1 MRVSFVI
8 VVLFAAMLFWQFLEH
23 GASSSSAKV
32 VERKVLPM
40 DVSYETMEARS
51 YLNSIRE
58 LMQMERLAENTQLKT
73 AAQAHADY
81 LVLNNESAHE
91 EITGHKNFTGIRP
104 VERAFHAGYNSS
116 QVSENLST
124 KNPNA
129 RTSVDGLLSAIYHRF
144 GFLSPSI
151 DQIGVGVT
159 QDMNDSI
166 KSAFVYLMGNSAL
179 NQLCLGRNFSGSG
192 KYIYRVCKESE
203 HRIKEKEFYRSLHYS
218 KQNNPK
224 IILYPYDGEEE
235 VPPAFYSEIPDPL
248 PDYEVSG
255 FPVSVEFNDHFF
267 KKVTLHSFKLYEEG
281 GKEIKDVRLM
291 DRSSDPHQKFTE
303 NQYALFPLHR
313 LEYDQKYRAE
323 VIYGVKGKKETLTWY
338 FQTQKPTEE
347 FHLITQKEET
357 ISIDPSKSHI
367 IYFRPHDPHDI
378 IKNIQFPADIDI
390 SFLDN
395 NTIKLTLMCDEID
408 DFDIT
413 SDTRHLYIEVK

>member
-1 MRVSFVI
+1 MEFLFPFWVI
-8 VVLFAAMLFWQFLEH
+8 EHTAHTSLGEVV
-23 GASSSSAKV
+23 K
-32 VERKVLPM
+32 RKALPM
-40 DVSYETMEARS
+40 DVPYETMEARS

-58 LMQMERLAENTQLKT
+58 IMQMERLAENTQLKT

-81 LVLNNESAHE
+81 LVLNDESAHG
-91 EITGHKNFTGIRP
+91 EIIGHKNFTGVMP

-124 KNPNA
+124 KNSNA

-144 GFLSPSI
+144 AFLSPGI

-159 QDMNDSI
+159 QDMKDSD
-166 KSAFVYLMGNSAL
+166 KSAFVYLMGNSVL
-179 NQLCLGRNFSGSG
+179 DQLCTGKNFSGNG
-192 KYIYRVCKESE
+192 KYIYEVCKVSE
-203 HRIKEKEFYRSLHYS
+203 HRIQEKVFRQSLQHS

-267 KKVTLHSFKLYEEG
+267 KEVTLHSFKLYVDKGEEI
-281 GKEIKDVRLM
+281 EDVRLM
-291 DRSSDPHQKFTE
+291 DKSSDPHQRFTSK
-303 NQYALFPLHR
+303 QYALFPMKR

-323 VIYGVKGKKETLTWY
+323 IIYVSQGKEETIMWY
-338 FQTQKPTEE
+338 FHTQKPTEE
-347 FHLITQKEET
+347 FHLITKKEEA
-357 ISIDPSKSHI
+357 ISIDPAKSHI
-367 IYFRPHDPHDI
+367 IYFRPHGPHDI

-395 NTIKLTLMCDEID
+395 NTIKLTLMSDEID
-408 DFDIT
+408 AFDIT
-413 SDTRHLYIEVK
+413 SDTRYLHIEIK